1 MKNFYPFLVLL
12 VFIFSSFK
20 IEKACE
26 YAGSNINFVKE
37 QTEKAIAVENI
48 NKARYFAYKALNAIE
63 KSKEQL
69 NDCGCDYAEKSISEG
84 LKNIK
89 LAIKSSTL
97 GNTKDLLSIA
107 LENIYSG
114 IELLEDHENHR
125 SQYSD
130 DVLAMNTIVKKKEK
144 KTTHILSTKE
154 IENKV
159 DISLEKYRTSLS
171 KIVNT
176 VDCVQAKAYAQNVY
190 TTCEQELLRTDLTE
204 GKRYYNLRTK
214 EITAEALEQL
224 KQKDCY

>member
-12 VFIFSSFK
+12 VFLFSSFK

-26 YAGSNINFVKE
+26 YAGSNINFAKE
-37 QTEKAIAVENI
+37 QTEKAIAGEDI

-63 KSKEQL
+63 KSKKQL
-69 NDCGCDYAEKSISEG
+69 NDCGCEYAEKSISEG

-107 LENIYSG
+107 LENIYGG

-130 DVLAMNTIVKKKEK
+130 DVLAMNTIAEEKEER
-144 KTTHILSTKE
+144 TNHILSAKE
-154 IENKV
+154 IENRI
-159 DISLEKYRTSLS
+159 DNALEKYRSSLS
-171 KIVNT
+171 QVVKT
-176 VDCVQAKAYAQNVY
+176 VDCAQAKTYAENVY
-190 TTCEQELLRTDLTE
+190 TTCEQQLLRTDLTE

-224 KQKDCY
+224 KNCN